1 MKRLPYVTLVIAVL
15 TLVIH
20 TSPSLGD
27 LLQFDHAAVTHG
39 QMWRFFTAHLTHFGD
54 DHLRW
59 DLLAFVVLGGMAE
72 RISRRGLS
80 ITLGLSA
87 TVITAGVWLA
97 QPQFATYRGL
107 SGIDSALF
115 GFVVADLLAAGWRE
129 RHGFSM
135 VVGLIALAGFA
146 SKCAFEL
153 ITGGAVFVETGDAFA
168 PVPLAHLLG
177 LAAGAAAVAW
187 TQLANARLIRL
198 SNCDV
203 PMDCKVPS
211 SLMGSASGKY
221 PSESAAPSMSLSARR
236 LSAN

>member
-1 MKRLPYVTLVIAVL
+1 MKRLPYVTLMLAALAVA
-15 TLVIH
+15 IH
-20 TSPSLGD
+20 CVPALGD
-27 LLQFDHAAVTHG
+27 LLQFDRAAVARG

-72 RISRRGLS
+72 RISRRGFS

-135 VVGLIALAGFA
+135 VVSLIALAGFA
-146 SKCAFEL
+146 AKCAFEL

-177 LAAGAAAVAW
+177 LAAGAAAVVW
-187 TQLANARLIRL
+187 TQFVNARLIRR

-203 PMDCKVPS
+203 PMYCNVPS
-211 SLMGSASGKY
+211 SLMGSERGKY
-221 PSESAAPSMSLSARR
+221 PSESAALSIRLSARR